1 VDRCAP
7 PAPRKLFAHFLRK
20 SFCAPPNSTRHRNYF
35 HGRYMVS
42 AGIRRARVDMP
53 AARADACAQSART
66 NKSAEKKRF
75 SKRRGKDFA
84 ISSMRSRAN
93 GGADP
98 PAAPDPGV
106 RGLENILP
114 KVLTVEKTV
123 IRFRAADM
131 TCGRE

>member
-1 VDRCAP
+1 MA
-7 PAPRKLFAHFLRK
+7 
-20 SFCAPPNSTRHRNYF
+20 
-35 HGRYMVS
+35 S
-42 AGIRRARVDMP
+42 AGASRACVVVSP
-53 AARADACAQSART
+53 VHADACVQSART

-75 SKRRGKDFA
+75 RKRRDDEGA

-93 GGADP
+93 RAADP
-98 PAAPDPGV
+98 SSTPDSVAG
-106 RGLENILP
+106 GLENILP